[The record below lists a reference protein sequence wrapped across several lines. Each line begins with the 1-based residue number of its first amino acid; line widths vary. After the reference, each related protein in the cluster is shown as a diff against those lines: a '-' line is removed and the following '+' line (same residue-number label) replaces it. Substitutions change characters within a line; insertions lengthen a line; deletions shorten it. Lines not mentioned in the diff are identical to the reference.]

1 MAMLFLKTTSHNFM
15 DNNLTVSAYL
25 IDKNTIKET
34 DFSNPIAVRKE
45 MVQNPEES
53 LWIHGDE
60 PEDIFLLQG
69 VFGLH
74 PLSVEA
80 ITHQNQP
87 SKIEEYDEYLF
98 TIIDGVRYEEKE
110 IEQLQT
116 NNKIEHDKYDL
127 NLIEDDLYI
136 FFEQRWIIT
145 VNFHNQKFRENIRKR
160 IKNLLQQQIM
170 RSSESK
176 QQPPS
181 DKNKRKDQIIHQM
194 CEIIY
199 RLAIE
204 ESIASYYPVMDKTNK
219 QLEQIEESILNITA
233 SKTQLSNII
242 SLRRKISFLEGTLGM
257 VSRAF
262 DEIINSGSFEQTK
275 LSRDSRRQ
283 IRSLDDKVTYLRR
296 DTENMHQRVISLREA
311 YNSSLTANLNETI
324 RTLTVIATIVLPL
337 TLVSGIYGMNFD
349 IMPELRSPYGYYYA
363 LGLMAAVGGGMIGYF
378 KWKKWI

>member
-1 MAMLFLKTTSHNFM
+1 MFHTFM
-15 DNNLTVSAYL
+15 DNNLTISAYL
-25 IDKNTIKET
+25 IYKNAIKEV
-34 DFSNPIAVRKE
+34 DFSNPIAVRKD
-45 MVQNPEES
+45 MVQNPQES

-60 PEDIFLLQG
+60 PEDIFPLQG
-69 VFGLH
+69 TFGLH

-80 ITHQNQP
+80 VTHQNQP

-98 TIIDGVRYEEKE
+98 TIIDGVRYDESEGEERQK
-110 IEQLQT
+110 
-116 NNKIEHDKYDL
+116 NNKIEYDKFDF
-127 NLIEDDLYI
+127 NLIEDDLFI
-136 FFEQRWIIT
+136 FLEQRWIIT
-145 VNFHNQKFRENIRKR
+145 LNFHNQKFQENIRKR
-160 IKNLLQQQIM
+160 IKNLQQQIT
-170 RSSESK
+170 RSIESK
-176 QQPPS
+176 QQSPN
-181 DKNKRKDQIIHQM
+181 DKTKRKDQMIYQM

-204 ESIASYYPVMDKTNK
+204 ESIAGYYPIVDKANK
-219 QLEQIEESILNITA
+219 QLEQIEESILNVTA
-233 SKTQLSNII
+233 PKTQLSNII

-262 DEIINSGSFEQTK
+262 DDIIHTGSIEQTK

-296 DTENMHQRVISLREA
+296 DIENMHQRVIGLREA

-337 TLVSGIYGMNFD
+337 TLISGIYGMNFD

-363 LGLMAAVGGGMIGYF
+363 LGLMAGVGGGMIGYF
-378 KWKKWI
+378 KRKRWI

>member
-1 MAMLFLKTTSHNFM
+1 MTI
-15 DNNLTVSAYL
+15 SAYL
-25 IDKNTIKET
+25 IDKNVVKQT

-116 NNKIEHDKYDL
+116 NNKIAHDKYDL

-136 FFEQRWIIT
+136 FFERRWIIT
-145 VNFHNQKFRENIRKR
+145 INFHNQKFQENIRRR
-160 IKNLLQQQIM
+160 IKSLQQQIM
-170 RSSESK
+170 RSSDNK
-176 QQPPS
+176 QQQQPPS
-181 DKNKRKDQIIHQM
+181 DNSKRKGLMTHQI
-194 CEIIY
+194 CEIIF

-204 ESIASYYPVMDKTNK
+204 ESIASYYPVVDKTNE
-219 QLEQIEESILNITA
+219 QLELIEESILNITA
-233 SKTQLSNII
+233 S
-242 SLRRKISFLEGTLGM
+242 
-257 VSRAF
+257 
-262 DEIINSGSFEQTK
+262 
-275 LSRDSRRQ
+275 
-283 IRSLDDKVTYLRR
+283 
-296 DTENMHQRVISLREA
+296 
-311 YNSSLTANLNETI
+311 
-324 RTLTVIATIVLPL
+324 
-337 TLVSGIYGMNFD
+337 
-349 IMPELRSPYGYYYA
+349 
-363 LGLMAAVGGGMIGYF
+363 
-378 KWKKWI
+378 

>member
-1 MAMLFLKTTSHNFM
+1 M
-15 DNNLTVSAYL
+15 DNNLTISAYL
-25 IDKNTIKET
+25 IDKNVVKQT

-53 LWIHGDE
+53 LWIHADE

-80 ITHQNQP
+80 VTHQNQP
-87 SKIEEYDEYLF
+87 SKIEEYDAYLF
-98 TIIDGVRYEEKE
+98 TIIDGIRYDESGGEEHQK
-110 IEQLQT
+110 
-116 NNKIEHDKYDL
+116 NNKVEHDKFDL

-136 FFEQRWIIT
+136 FLEQRWIVTI
-145 VNFHNQKFRENIRKR
+145 NFHNQKFQENIRKR
-160 IKNLLQQQIM
+160 IKNLQQQVM
-170 RSSESK
+170 RSPESK
-176 QQPPS
+176 QQSPN
-181 DKNKRKDQIIHQM
+181 DKSKRKDQMIHQM

-219 QLEQIEESILNITA
+219 QLEQIEESLLNITA

-242 SLRRKISFLEGTLGM
+242 SLRRKISFLEGTLAM

-262 DEIINSGSFEQTK
+262 DYVINSGGFEQTK

-296 DTENMHQRVISLREA
+296 DTENLHQRVISLREA
-311 YNSSLTANLNETI
+311 YNSSLNANLNETI

-337 TLVSGIYGMNFD
+337 TLISGIYGMNFD
-349 IMPELRSPYGYYYA
+349 SMPELRSPYGYYYA

-378 KWKKWI
+378 KWRKWI

>member
-1 MAMLFLKTTSHNFM
+1 MAMLFLKTMLHSFM
-15 DNNLTVSAYL
+15 DSNLTISAYL
-25 IDKNTIKET
+25 IDKNTIKEV
-34 DFSNPIAVRKE
+34 DFSNPIAVRQE

-53 LWIHGDE
+53 LWIHGNE
-60 PEDIFLLQG
+60 PEDVFPLQG
-69 VFGLH
+69 IFGLH

-80 ITHQNQP
+80 VTHQNQP
-87 SKIEEYDEYLF
+87 SKIEKYDEYLF
-98 TIIDGVRYEEKE
+98 TIIDGIRYDEREGEEHQKNSKAE
-110 IEQLQT
+110 Y
-116 NNKIEHDKYDL
+116 DRYDL

-136 FFEQRWIIT
+136 FLEQRWIVTI
-145 VNFHNQKFRENIRKR
+145 NFHNQKFQENIRKR
-160 IKNLLQQQIM
+160 IKNLQQQIM
-170 RSSESK
+170 RSLESK
-176 QQPPS
+176 QQQLPN
-181 DKNKRKDQIIHQM
+181 DKSKRKDQMTYQM

-204 ESIASYYPVMDKTNK
+204 ESIASYYPIVDKTNK

-262 DEIINSGSFEQTK
+262 DDIINTGSFEQTK

-296 DTENMHQRVISLREA
+296 DIENMHQRVISLREA

-337 TLVSGIYGMNFD
+337 TLISGIYGMNFD

-378 KWKKWI
+378 KWKRWI

>member
-1 MAMLFLKTTSHNFM
+1 M
-15 DNNLTVSAYL
+15 TVIASI
-25 IDKNTIKET
+25 IDKNTIKPT
-34 DFSNPIAVRKE
+34 DFSNPIKIRKE

-53 LWIHGDE
+53 LWIHANE
-60 PEDIFLLQG
+60 PEDIFQLQG

-80 ITHQNQP
+80 VTHENQP

-98 TIIDGVRYEEKE
+98 TIIDGVSYEEIGVGEK
-110 IEQLQT
+110 QR
-116 NNKIEHDKYDL
+116 NNKTEDDKYAL

-136 FFEQRWIIT
+136 FFERRWIIT
-145 VNFHNQKFRENIRKR
+145 INFHNQKFQESIRRK
-160 IKNLLQQQIM
+160 IKNLQQHILK
-170 RSSESK
+170 SADSK
-176 QQPPS
+176 QQQPS
-181 DKNKRKDQIIHQM
+181 SVDSKRNREMPHQI

-204 ESIASYYPVMDKTNK
+204 ESIASYYPVIDKTNK
-219 QLEQIEESILNITA
+219 QLELIEESILNIAA
-233 SKTQLSNII
+233 SKTQLSQIT

-262 DEIINSGSFEQTK
+262 GEIITSGSFEQTK
-275 LSRDSRRQ
+275 LSRDFRRQ
-283 IRSLDDKVTYLRR
+283 IRSLNDKVTYLRR
-296 DTENMHQRVISLREA
+296 DVENMHQRVISLREA

-337 TLVSGIYGMNFD
+337 TLISGIYGMNFD

-363 LGLMAAVGGGMIGYF
+363 LGLMAATCWFRCRDGRRG
-378 KWKKWI
+378 

>member
-1 MAMLFLKTTSHNFM
+1 
-15 DNNLTVSAYL
+15 LTVTASI
-25 IDKNTIKET
+25 IDKNTIKPT
-34 DFSNPIAVRKE
+34 DFSDPFTIRKE

-53 LWIHGDE
+53 LWIHADE
-60 PEDIFLLQG
+60 PEDIFQLQG

-80 ITHQNQP
+80 VTHENQP
-87 SKIEEYDEYLF
+87 SKIEAYDEYLF
-98 TIIDGVRYEEKE
+98 TIIDGVSYEETEVGEK
-110 IEQLQT
+110 QR
-116 NNKIEHDKYDL
+116 NNKTGDDKYDL

-136 FFEQRWIIT
+136 FFERRWIIT
-145 VNFHNQKFRENIRKR
+145 INFHNQKFQENIRRK
-160 IKNLLQQQIM
+160 IKNLQQHVLK
-170 RSSESK
+170 SSDSK
-176 QQPPS
+176 QLQS
-181 DKNKRKDQIIHQM
+181 SGEDGKRNREMTHQI
-194 CEIIY
+194 CETIY

-204 ESIASYYPVMDKTNK
+204 ESIASYYPVIDKTNK
-219 QLEQIEESILNITA
+219 QLELIEESILNIAA
-233 SKTQLSNII
+233 SKTQLSNIT

-262 DEIINSGSFEQTK
+262 GEIITSGSFEQTK

-283 IRSLDDKVTYLRR
+283 IRSLNDKVTYIRR
-296 DTENMHQRVISLREA
+296 DVENIHQRVISLREA

-337 TLVSGIYGMNFD
+337 TLISGIYGMNFD

-378 KWKKWI
+378 RRKRWI

>member
-1 MAMLFLKTTSHNFM
+1 
-15 DNNLTVSAYL
+15 LTVTASI
-25 IDKNTIKET
+25 IDKNTIKPT
-34 DFSNPIAVRKE
+34 DLSNPVNIRKE

-53 LWIHGDE
+53 LWIHADE
-60 PEDIFLLQG
+60 PEDIFQLQG

-74 PLSVEA
+74 PLSVEVV
-80 ITHQNQP
+80 IHENQP

-98 TIIDGVRYEEKE
+98 TIIDGVSYEEIE
-110 IEQLQT
+110 IGEKQR
-116 NNKIEHDKYDL
+116 NNKEDVKYDL

-136 FFEQRWIIT
+136 FFERRWIIT
-145 VNFHNQKFRENIRKR
+145 INFHNQKFQENIRRK
-160 IKNLLQQQIM
+160 IKNLQQHVLKSSDSKQHQP
-170 RSSESK
+170 SSEDGK
-176 QQPPS
+176 
-181 DKNKRKDQIIHQM
+181 KNKEMTHQI

-204 ESIASYYPVMDKTNK
+204 ESIASYYPVIDKTNK
-219 QLEQIEESILNITA
+219 QLELIEESILNIAA
-233 SKTQLSNII
+233 SKSQLSNIT

-262 DEIINSGSFEQTK
+262 GEIITSGSFEQTK
-275 LSRDSRRQ
+275 LSRDFRRQ
-283 IRSLDDKVTYLRR
+283 IRSLNDKVTYLRR
-296 DTENMHQRVISLREA
+296 DVENMHQRVISLREA

-337 TLVSGIYGMNFD
+337 TLISGIYGMNFD

-378 KWKKWI
+378 RWKRWI